1 MRKLL
6 LVATLAALPLQAHA
20 QAYPAHAVRLI
31 VSQSAGS
38 STDIQGRLVAEK
50 LSAAWGEQMYV
61 ENKPGANGI
70 IGMREVA
77 KAKPDGYT
85 LGTAAPSAMTYNQY
99 IYSNL
104 PYRPA
109 EDFVPVTQLSTLT
122 FALVAHPSFPP
133 NTVAELVALAKQKP
147 DEITYSTPGIGNL
160 AHLGVELFAAEAGIK
175 LRHIPNKGDAGMIM
189 DLMSGNTNFTIS
201 TLPSLLPHVQAGKL
215 KLIAVAGPTRS
226 PLFPSTPTI
235 AEAGYPRV
243 LVQGWVGVVA
253 PAGTPPAIV
262 SKLQSDIAR
271 ELKKPEVVEAFA
283 KQGSDPVGST
293 PEAYAA
299 FLQEESAKWKRVID
313 VSGIRLNQ

>member
-1 MRKLL
+1 
-6 LVATLAALPLQAHA
+6 
-20 QAYPAHAVRLI
+20 
-31 VSQSAGS
+31 
-38 STDIQGRLVAEK
+38 
-50 LSAAWGEQMYV
+50 
-61 ENKPGANGI
+61 
-70 IGMREVA
+70 MREVA